1 MFKYRIL
8 FLVGFLMDAFIMYM
22 SMLCLHQIIL
32 DDNFLSFDFIFV
44 VVFISFL
51 MYAIH
56 SNFDCYNNCTK
67 NYESKRMDFSIWY
80 I

>member
-8 FLVGFLMDAFIMYM
+8 FLVGFLIDAFIMYM

-32 DDNFLSFDFIFV
+32 NGNFFSFDFIFV

-56 SNFDCYNNCTK
+56 LNFDCYNNCK
-67 NYESKRMDFSIWY
+67 KYYESKKGGF
-80 I
+80 

>member
-8 FLVGFLMDAFIMYM
+8 FLLGFLIDAFIMYM

-32 DDNFLSFDFIFV
+32 NGNFLSFDFIFV

-56 SNFDCYNNCTK
+56 LNFDCYNNRK
-67 NYESKRMDFSIWY
+67 KYYESKKDGF
-80 I
+80 

>member
-22 SMLCLHQIIL
+22 SVMCLHQIIL
-32 DDNFLSFDFIFV
+32 DGNFLSFDFIFIL
-44 VVFISFL
+44 VFISFL

-56 SNFDCYNNCTK
+56 LNFDYYSECKKY
-67 NYESKRMDFSIWY
+67 YESKRDGF
-80 I
+80 

>member
-8 FLVGFLMDAFIMYM
+8 FLVGFLIDAFIMYM
-22 SMLCLHQIIL
+22 SMLSLHQIIL
-32 DDNFLSFDFIFV
+32 NGNFLSFDFIFV

-56 SNFDCYNNCTK
+56 LNFDCYNNCK
-67 NYESKRMDFSIWY
+67 KYYESKRGGF
-80 I
+80 

>member
-8 FLVGFLMDAFIMYM
+8 FLLWFLIDAFIMYM

-32 DDNFLSFDFIFV
+32 NGNFLSFDFIFV

-56 SNFDCYNNCTK
+56 LNFDCYNNCK
-67 NYESKRMDFSIWY
+67 KYYESKKDGF
-80 I
+80 

>member
-8 FLVGFLMDAFIMYM
+8 FLVGFLIDAFIMYM

-32 DDNFLSFDFIFV
+32 DGNFLSFDFIFV

-56 SNFDCYNNCTK
+56 LNFDCYDNYRK
-67 NYESKRMDFSIWY
+67 YYESKRDGF
-80 I
+80 

>member
-8 FLVGFLMDAFIMYM
+8 FLAGFLIDAFIMYM

-32 DDNFLSFDFIFV
+32 NGNFLSFDFIFV

-56 SNFDCYNNCTK
+56 LNFDCYNNCK
-67 NYESKRMDFSIWY
+67 KYYESKKGGF
-80 I
+80 

>member
-8 FLVGFLMDAFIMYM
+8 FLLWFLIDAFFMYM

-32 DDNFLSFDFIFV
+32 NGNFLSFDFIFV

-56 SNFDCYNNCTK
+56 LNFDCYNNCK
-67 NYESKRMDFSIWY
+67 KYYESKKVGF
-80 I
+80 

>member
-1 MFKYRIL
+1 
-8 FLVGFLMDAFIMYM
+8 MYM

-32 DDNFLSFDFIFV
+32 NGNFLSFDFIFV

-56 SNFDCYNNCTK
+56 LNFDCYNNCK
-67 NYESKRMDFSIWY
+67 KYYESKKGGF
-80 I
+80 

>member
-8 FLVGFLMDAFIMYM
+8 FLVWFFIDAFIMYM

-32 DDNFLSFDFIFV
+32 NGNFLSFDFIFV

-51 MYAIH
+51 MYDIH
-56 SNFDCYNNCTK
+56 LNFDCYNNCK
-67 NYESKRMDFSIWY
+67 KYYESKKGGF
-80 I
+80 

>member
-8 FLVGFLMDAFIMYM
+8 FLVWFLIDAFIMYM

-32 DDNFLSFDFIFV
+32 NGNFLSFDFIFV

-56 SNFDCYNNCTK
+56 LNFDCYNNCK
-67 NYESKRMDFSIWY
+67 KYYESKKGGF
-80 I
+80 

>member
-8 FLVGFLMDAFIMYM
+8 FLLGFLIDAFIMYI

-32 DDNFLSFDFIFV
+32 NGNFLSFDFIFV

-56 SNFDCYNNCTK
+56 LNFDCYNNCK
-67 NYESKRMDFSIWY
+67 KYYESKKDGF
-80 I
+80 

>member
-22 SMLCLHQIIL
+22 YMYMLCLHQIIL

-56 SNFDCYNNCTK
+56 SNFDCYNNCK
-67 NYESKRMDFSIWY
+67 KYYESKKDGF
-80 I
+80 

>member
-8 FLVGFLMDAFIMYM
+8 FLVWFLIDAFIMYM

-32 DDNFLSFDFIFV
+32 DGNFLSFDFIFV

-51 MYAIH
+51 MYDIH
-56 SNFDCYNNCTK
+56 LNFDFYNNCK
-67 NYESKRMDFSIWY
+67 KYYESKKGGF
-80 I
+80 